1 MFHAP
6 VQDFDGR
13 LVVVTGGAGALG
25 QAVVDALLARGARCR
40 VPLRGDAPGARP
52 GVDWV
57 DHCELADEADVARL
71 YGGAAGLWASIHL
84 AGGFAMAAA
93 ADTGRAALMAL
104 LETNLVSCHLCCA
117 AALRAF
123 GPDGGRIV
131 NVAARPALEPRTG
144 SGKVAYTA
152 SKAAVAALTQ
162 ALAAEVAPRGVLVNA
177 VAPSTIDTPANRA
190 SMPHADHAAW
200 PRPAELAATIA
211 FLASPANRATTG
223 AVVPVYGRA

>member
-1 MFHAP
+1 MFHSP
-6 VQDFDGR
+6 IQDFDGR
-13 LVVVTGGAGALG
+13 LVVVTGGTGALG
-25 QAVVDALLARGARCR
+25 QAVVDALLARGAHCR
-40 VPLRGDAPGARP
+40 VPVRGAAPQARA
-52 GVDWV
+52 GVTWV
-57 DHCELADEADVARL
+57 DHCELSDEDSVSRL
-71 YGGAAGLWASIHL
+71 YDGTAGLWASIHL
-84 AGGFAMAAA
+84 AGGFAMGAAS
-93 ADTGRAALMAL
+93 DTGRSALMAM

-144 SGKVAYTA
+144 AGKVAYTA

-162 ALAAEVAPRGVLVNA
+162 ALAAEVAARGVLVNA

-190 SMPHADHAAW
+190 SMPDANHAAW
-200 PRPAELAATIA
+200 PQPAELAATIV